1 MRCGSAQKL
10 IVAAV
15 DGEITPER
23 RRDLDEHVAAC
34 TECLG
39 ELHATESLLGALE
52 SLPQEAEVPPLV
64 EAATLRRMRVAAAE
78 EQERKERRWGWFPAP
93 VLAAAGVAVLALA
106 INLRPEGRQGTPQPV
121 MTPEATGVRQLARA
135 PERPAPP
142 PAPRQEVAVA
152 TADDA
157 LPPADPP
164 PDLAAAPEL
173 FMNLPIIRNMEKLEH
188 FEAITMV
195 ELPPNG

>member
-64 EAATLRRMRVAAAE
+64 EAATLRRMRIAAADE
-78 EQERKERRWGWFPAP
+78 RERKERGWRWFPAP
-93 VLAAAGVAVLALA
+93 VLAAVGVTVLALA
-106 INLRPEGRQGTPQPV
+106 INLRPESRQDTPRPAP
-121 MTPEATGVRQLARA
+121 PEATGVRQLARA
-135 PERPAPP
+135 PEPRAAPA
-142 PAPRQEVAVA
+142 APRQEVAVA
-152 TADDA
+152 AAEEAT
-157 LPPADPP
+157 PPAEPP

-195 ELPPNG
+195 ELAPNG